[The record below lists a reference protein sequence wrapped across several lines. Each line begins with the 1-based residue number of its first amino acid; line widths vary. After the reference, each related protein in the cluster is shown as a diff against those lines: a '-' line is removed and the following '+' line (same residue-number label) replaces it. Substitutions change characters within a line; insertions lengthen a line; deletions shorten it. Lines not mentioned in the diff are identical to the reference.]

1 MTKDE
6 NGQEGLD
13 DRRQDPQDKQF
24 GAAAARDQER
34 VDELESEGVGEDE
47 LPDEPARA
55 PRPGGKA
62 RPDGES
68 GPR

>member
-1 MTKDE
+1 MTNDPDRPD
-6 NGQEGLD
+6 GID

-34 VDELESEGVGEDE
+34 VYELESKGVGEDE

-62 RPDGES
+62 EPAGES
-68 GPR
+68 N